1 MKKLISVF
9 LFVFFS
15 FFLFAQEEVPSQEEN
30 LDPLTG
36 FPVIED
42 KPFVVYNE
50 GLATSWVTRVMKQSG
65 RSNFV
70 FSDFL
75 AGAYFGITA
84 RNMEP
89 MDLTVRLTA
98 YYPLSSKFNGHPQVS
113 SSPLHYALD
122 LYVAPTLRLTMW
134 NYVYINLSGG
144 LHFFFQNSERWNYID
159 LGIGGLAGL
168 ELPLSRRWTIL
179 IDGIASYDYGNF
191 GTNRNLEP
199 YNHVWQYQL
208 SLGVRY
214 SRAGENQYS
223 YIDSRRK
230 G

>member
-36 FPVIED
+36 FPVIEE

-144 LHFFFQNSERWNYID
+144 LHFFFQNSEKQ
-159 LGIGGLAGL
+159 
-168 ELPLSRRWTIL
+168 
-179 IDGIASYDYGNF
+179 SY
-191 GTNRNLEP
+191 RNLCF
-199 YNHVWQYQL
+199 
-208 SLGVRY
+208 
-214 SRAGENQYS
+214 
-223 YIDSRRK
+223 
-230 G
+230 